1 MTKILDDAL
10 LATVSKPVRY
20 MGQELNAVVKPPESV
35 EVSIAFAF
43 PDVYDVGMSHL
54 GSKILYHVVN
64 SLEWAAMERV
74 FAPWPDYEALL
85 RKEGAPLTTL
95 ENHLPL
101 NQFPF
106 LGVTLQYELTYTNL
120 LTILDLGGIPLLAAD
135 RGDNDP
141 IVIAG
146 GPGAFNCEPITDY
159 LDLITLGDGEEILPK
174 LLELYRQLKR
184 KGPVVRKEYLL
195 QAALLQGV
203 YVSSFYE
210 ASYNEVGE
218 FIGITSL
225 VPEAVIPVRRNIVQ
239 NLDTVPYPET
249 LVVPYGEIIHDRAM
263 IELFRGCTA
272 GCRFCQAGCLYR
284 PVRERSLQTL
294 LKQAELLLR
303 STGYDEIS
311 LISLSSMDYT
321 QIEALIDQLLKRYR
335 KECVGVAL
343 PSLRVDSFSV
353 QLADKVQQVRKSGL
367 TLAPEA
373 GSQRLRDVINKRV
386 SEQQILDAAGGA
398 FDAGWSSL
406 KLYFM
411 LGLPSETDEDLAEII
426 ALAQKIAALYR
437 QKKRRGK
444 LHIGISVSTFVP
456 KPHTSFQWMGQIPV
470 EEIKRRQYYLR
481 SLLRD
486 RAIELSTHDAET
498 SVLEAVF
505 SRGDRHLAKVV
516 LRAWQLGARFDGWSE
531 YFRPDLWRQAFI
543 ESGIVPESY
552 SEREIDFSAALP
564 WDHLDSGISK
574 DWFINQWHLAEQA
587 IETPDC
593 RSGDCSM
600 CGVCPSYGVEN
611 LMAKEVR

>member
-20 MGQELNAVVKPPESV
+20 MGQELNAVVKPPQSV
-35 EVSIAFAF
+35 EVSMAFAF

-64 SLEWAAMERV
+64 RLEWASMERV
-74 FAPWPDYEALL
+74 YAPWPDYEALL
-85 RKEGAPLTTL
+85 RREGAALTTL
-95 ENHLPL
+95 ENRLPL
-101 NQFPF
+101 HQFPF

-135 RGDNDP
+135 REDSDP

-146 GPGAFNCEPITDY
+146 GPGAFNCEPITAF
-159 LDLITLGDGEEILPK
+159 LDLVTLGDGEEILPQ
-174 LLELYRQLKR
+174 LLQLYRQLKQN
-184 KGPVVRKEYLL
+184 GPVKRQEYLL
-195 QAALLQGV
+195 RAALLQGV
-203 YVSSFYE
+203 YIPSLYA
-210 ASYNEVGE
+210 ASYDEANR
-218 FIGITSL
+218 FSGIKPL
-225 VPEAVIPVRRNIVQ
+225 VPQAAMPVRRNLIQ
-239 NLDTVPYPET
+239 DLDKAPYPES

-284 PVRERSLQTL
+284 PVRERSLSTL

-321 QIEALIDQLLKRYR
+321 QIEALIDQLLLRYR
-335 KECVGVAL
+335 KESIGIAL

-373 GSQRLRDVINKRV
+373 GSQRLRNVINKRV

-411 LGLPSETDEDLAEII
+411 LGLPTETEEDLTEII
-426 ALAQKIAALYR
+426 VLAQKIAALYR
-437 QKKRRGK
+437 QKKRRSK
-444 LHIGISVSTFVP
+444 LHIGISISTFVP
-456 KPHTSFQWMGQIPV
+456 KPHTSFQWVGQIAP
-470 EEIKRRQYYLR
+470 EEIKNRQNFLRRQ
-481 SLLRD
+481 LRD

-498 SVLEAVF
+498 SALEAVF
-505 SRGDRHLAKVV
+505 SRGDRQLAKVV

-531 YFRPDLWRQAFI
+531 YFRPDLWRQAFA
-543 ESGIVPESY
+543 ECGIVPENY
-552 SEREIDFSAALP
+552 SEGAIDFAAALP

-574 DWFINQWHLAEQA
+574 EWLINQWHLAEQA
-587 IETPDC
+587 HETPDC
-593 RSGDCSM
+593 RSGNCSL

-611 LMAKEVR
+611 LMAKEEW

>member
-64 SLEWAAMERV
+64 HLEWAAMERV
-74 FAPWPDYEALL
+74 YAPWPDYEALL
-85 RKEGAPLTTL
+85 RQEGAALTTL
-95 ENHLPL
+95 ENRLPL
-101 NQFPF
+101 SRFAF

-120 LTILDLGGIPLLAAD
+120 LTILDLGGIPLLAAE
-135 RGDNDP
+135 RSDNDP

-146 GPGAFNCEPITDY
+146 GPGAFNCEPVAAY

-174 LLELYRQLKR
+174 LLEIYRQLKR
-184 KGPVVRKEYLL
+184 KGPVKREEYLL

-203 YVSSFYE
+203 YVPSFYE
-210 ASYNEVGE
+210 ASYDEADQFV
-218 FIGITSL
+218 GITPL
-225 VPEAVIPVRRNIVQ
+225 LPQAAVPVRRNIVQ

-249 LVVPYGEIIHDRAM
+249 LVLPYGEIIHDRAM

-284 PVRERSLQTL
+284 PVRERSLETL
-294 LKQAELLLR
+294 LKQAESLLR

-335 KECVGVAL
+335 KECIGVAL

-353 QLADKVQQVRKSGL
+353 QLAGKVQQVRKSGL

-373 GSQRLRDVINKRV
+373 GSQRLRNVINKRV
-386 SEQQILDAAGGA
+386 SEQQILDAASGA

-411 LGLPSETDEDLAEII
+411 LGLPTETDEDLAEII
-426 ALAQKIAALYR
+426 VLAQKIAALYR

-444 LHIGISVSTFVP
+444 LHIGISISTFVP
-456 KPHTSFQWMGQIPV
+456 KPHTSFQWMGQISP

-498 SVLEAVF
+498 SALEAVF

-531 YFRPDLWRQAFI
+531 YFRPDLWRQAFN
-543 ESGIVPESY
+543 ECGIVPESY
-552 SEREIDFSAALP
+552 SEREMDFSAALP

-593 RSGDCSM
+593 RGGDCSL